1 MEACSLSSGLHRY
14 GADWTVYATSLRIGR
29 VLFNL
34 KRCKI
39 MKKFPVLLILLL
51 TSVGATTA
59 VGPPDWPQWH
69 GPDRTA
75 ISTETGL
82 LKTWPA
88 KGPDVTWTIA
98 NLGEGYGSVALKG
111 ERIYVQGVKDR
122 QSSVFCLNRADA
134 KTVWV
139 TPLGPRLGQD
149 KGPGPR
155 GTPTVENDKLYALT
169 ENGDLGCLKTSDG
182 SVVWHKNILKEFG
195 GRNPKWL
202 ISESPLIDGDRVIV
216 TPGGEGA
223 SIVALDK
230 NTGKT
235 IWTTK
240 ELSDEAAY
248 SSCVATDVGGVR
260 TIVGFT
266 GQAGVGVRA
275 SDGKLMWRYEPVSN
289 RTANIATP
297 IVSDNKV
304 FYSSDYGTGCVLL
317 GLSAQ
322 EGEVKT
328 SQIYF
333 SKEMMNH
340 HGGLVLVDGY
350 LYGYH
355 NSILTCMEF
364 ATGKTM
370 WRDRAVG
377 KGTLTY
383 ADGRLYL
390 LSEDNVVGL
399 AEATP
404 AGYHETGRFR
414 IADQGWPSWAHPVVC
429 GGKFYIR
436 NQGTLGCYDVKQ

>member
-1 MEACSLSSGLHRY
+1 
-14 GADWTVYATSLRIGR
+14 
-29 VLFNL
+29 
-34 KRCKI
+34 
-39 MKKFPVLLILLL
+39 MKKITLLLILLL
-51 TSVGATTA
+51 TSASATTP

-88 KGPDVTWTIA
+88 KGPDVLWTIA
-98 NLGEGYGSVALKG
+98 NIGEGYGSVAIKG
-111 ERIYVQGVKDR
+111 ERIYVQGVKDG
-122 QSSVFCLNRADA
+122 QSSVFCLNRADG

-149 KGPGPR
+149 RGPGPR

-182 SVVWHKNILKEFG
+182 SVLWRKNILKEFG

-202 ISESPLIDGDRVIV
+202 ISESPLIDGEKLIV

-230 NTGKT
+230 NSGKP
-235 IWTTK
+235 IWTSK

-248 SSCVATDVGGVR
+248 SSCVAADIGGVR
-260 TIVGFT
+260 TIAGFT
-266 GQAGVGVRA
+266 GRAGVGVRA
-275 SDGKLMWRYEPVSN
+275 SDGKLLWRYEPVSN

-297 IVSDNKV
+297 IIHDNKV
-304 FYSSDYGTGCVLL
+304 FYTSAYGTGCALL
-317 GLSAQ
+317 GLKAVG
-322 EGEVKT
+322 GEVKAEE
-328 SQIYF
+328 IYF
-333 SKEMMNH
+333 SREMKNH
-340 HGGLVLVDGY
+340 HGGVVLLNGY
-350 LYGYH
+350 IYGF
-355 NSILTCMEF
+355 NDAILSCIDF
-364 ATGKTM
+364 ATGKTV
-370 WRDRAVG
+370 WRDRSVG

-383 ADGRLYL
+383 ADGLLFL
-390 LSEDNVVGL
+390 LSENNVVGL

-404 AGYHETGRFR
+404 AGYKERGRFT

-436 NQGTLGCYDVKQ
+436 NQGTLACYDIKAKS